1 MGGKRLAPTRRVAAK
16 QAGLWWQFVMSAITR
31 HLDKTRNV
39 VISWVMKTTQDIARA
54 LAALGHEARLG
65 TFRLLVKAGEE
76 GLRVGEIGAH
86 LGMAPSTLA
95 HHLSALVDAGL
106 VQQERLGREV
116 VNRADYPAMNE
127 LLGFLSAE
135 CCTGVTLQS
144 DEDAA

>member
-1 MGGKRLAPTRRVAAK
+1 MDSHKDT
-16 QAGLWWQFVMSAITR
+16 
-31 HLDKTRNV
+31 
-39 VISWVMKTTQDIARA
+39 ARA
-54 LAALGHEARLG
+54 LAALGHETRLHLY
-65 TFRLLVKAGEE
+65 RLLVKAGED

-106 VQQERLGREV
+106 VQQERQGREV
-116 VNRADYPAMNE
+116 VNRADYGAMNA

-135 CCTGVTLQS
+135 CCTGVSLKT